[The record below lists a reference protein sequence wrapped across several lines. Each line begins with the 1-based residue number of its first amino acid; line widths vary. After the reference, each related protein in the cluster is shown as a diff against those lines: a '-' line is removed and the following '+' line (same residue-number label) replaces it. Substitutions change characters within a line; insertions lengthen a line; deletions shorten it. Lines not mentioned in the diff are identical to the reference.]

1 MRHWQPSPERADAFS
16 FRRMAKHCAQCGVAL
31 GERGKFCHRCGAPR
45 EGGPAGASGT
55 ASGTASGSASG
66 SPATVLPWAIAGI
79 SVLALVAFIAGQK
92 FGGGPSA
99 AAPAAAAP
107 AATGARAVDIASMSP
122 QERADRLFDRV
133 MTLVSEGKSDSVQFF
148 APMAI
153 TSFEALQPLDAHRR
167 YDLGLLG
174 VVTGDG
180 SLARAQ
186 ADTILATNPT
196 HLLGLILGMR
206 AAGLQ
211 GDTAARAQF
220 AQRLSAALVSER
232 QKGLPEYVD
241 HGPDIDA
248 AVREADGDAPA
259 IR

>member
-1 MRHWQPSPERADAFS
+1 
-16 FRRMAKHCAQCGVAL
+16 MAKHCAQCGAAL

-45 EGGPAGASGT
+45 EGVAAGAPP
-55 ASGTASGSASG
+55 ASGGASAS
-66 SPATVLPWAIAGI
+66 PASLLPWAIAGI

-92 FGGGPSA
+92 FGGGAPA
-99 AAPAAAAP
+99 AAPAASAP
-107 AATGARAVDIASMSP
+107 AASGATGARAVDIASMSP

-133 MTLVSEGKSDSVQFF
+133 MTLMSEGKSDSVQFF

-153 TSFEALQPLDAHRR
+153 MSFEALQPLDAHRR

-180 SLARAQ
+180 GMARAQ
-186 ADTILATNPT
+186 ADTILASNPN
-196 HLLGLILGMR
+196 HLLGLILAMR

-211 GDTAARAQF
+211 NDAAARAKF

-232 QKGLPEYVD
+232 AKGLPEYVD

-248 AVREADGDAPA
+248 AIREADGGAPV
-259 IR
+259 IRQ